1 MTTRWWIMCVGV
13 GSLWLVAGVVSAQ
26 TSQPPSAP
34 TSQPPKDAAAT
45 VGDEVISLA
54 ELEQGAA
61 TELAALEQQRQRLL
75 EQKLNQLIA
84 DRLLAREAKRRGV
97 TVETLL
103 RDEVAAKVPAV
114 PDAEIAAFITQNRA
128 RMPPGNEAE
137 LKAKVADYL
146 QRQQASQRRETYV
159 ASLRAQTPVQVH
171 LKAPE
176 PVRVQIDPTQ
186 GYARGP
192 QEAPVN
198 IVEFSDFR
206 CPFCKEVVP
215 KLKQLAAQY
224 PDRVRWVF
232 RDFPIPGLHPDA
244 PLAHEAA
251 RCAGEQGKF
260 WPYHDVLFERA
271 TDASPAAL
279 KQYAAEI
286 GADRAAFDQCLDSHK
301 YQAAVNADM
310 EAGSK
315 VGVTGTPTFFING
328 QALVGNQPLGEFQ
341 QIIDREL
348 ARTAAKR

>member
-1 MTTRWWIMCVGV
+1 MTTRWWIVCAGV
-13 GSLWLVAGVVSAQ
+13 GSLWLALGTAAAQ
-26 TSQPPSAP
+26 TTPLP
-34 TSQPPKDAAAT
+34 TDAAAT
-45 VGDEVISLA
+45 VGDDVITMA
-54 ELEQGAA
+54 ELQQSAA
-61 TELAALEQQRQRLL
+61 GELANLEQQRQRLL
-75 EQKLNQLIA
+75 DQKLNQLIV
-84 DRLLAREAKRRGV
+84 DRLLAREAKKRGV
-97 TVETLL
+97 TVDTLL
-103 RDEVAAKVPAV
+103 RDEVLAKVPKV
-114 PDAEIAAFITQNRA
+114 PDADVAEFMTQNRA
-128 RMPPGNEAE
+128 RLPQGNEIE

-146 QRQQASQRRETYV
+146 QRQQANKLRDTYV

-176 PVRVQIDPTQ
+176 PIRVQIDPGQ

-192 QEAPVN
+192 REAPVN

-215 KLKQLAAQY
+215 KLKQLATQY

-260 WPYHDVLFERA
+260 WPYHDLLFERA
-271 TDASPAAL
+271 MDVSVMSL
-279 KQYAAEI
+279 KQYAAEV

-301 YQAAVNADM
+301 YQGAVNADI
-310 EAGSK
+310 EAGTK

-328 QALVGNQPLGEFQ
+328 EAFVGNQPLGEFQ
-341 QIIDREL
+341 RIIEREL

>member
-1 MTTRWWIMCVGV
+1 MTIRWRWMVG
-13 GSLWLVAGVVSAQ
+13 AGVAWALFMAIGSVSAQ
-26 TSQPPSAP
+26 KSET
-34 TSQPPKDAAAT
+34 PKDAVAT
-45 VGDEVISLA
+45 VGDDVISMADLEQSAAA
-54 ELEQGAA
+54 ELAG
-61 TELAALEQQRQRLL
+61 LEQQRHRLL
-75 EQKLNQLIA
+75 DQKLAQLIA
-84 DRLLAREAKRRGV
+84 DRLLAREAKKRGV
-97 TVETLL
+97 TVDALL
-103 RDEVAAKVPAV
+103 REEVSAKVPPV
-114 PDAEIAAFITQNRA
+114 PEADVAAFMTQNRA
-128 RMPPGNEAE
+128 RMPRGNEAE
-137 LKAKVADYL
+137 LKARVADFL
-146 QRQQASQRRETYV
+146 QRQQVNQRREAYV

-176 PVRVQIDPTQ
+176 PIRVQIDPSQ

-192 QEAPVN
+192 REAPVN

-206 CPFCKEVVP
+206 CPFCKEVVAT
-215 KLKQLAAQY
+215 LKQLAAQY

-232 RDFPIPGLHPDA
+232 RDFPIPALHPDA

-271 TDASPAAL
+271 TDVSPTAL

-301 YQAAVNADM
+301 YRAAVNADI

-328 QALVGNQPLGEFQ
+328 EVLVGNQPLGDFQ
-341 QIIDREL
+341 RVIEREL

>member
-1 MTTRWWIMCVGV
+1 MKASWWVVCAGLA
-13 GSLWLVAGVVSAQ
+13 GALLVATGSVSAQ
-26 TSQPPSAP
+26 KDEM
-34 TSQPPKDAAAT
+34 PKDAAAT
-45 VGDEVISLA
+45 ISDDVISMA
-54 ELEQGAA
+54 ELEQSAA
-61 TELAALEQQRQRLL
+61 TELAGLEQQRHRLL
-75 EQKLNQLIA
+75 DQKLAQLIA
-84 DRLLAREAKRRGV
+84 DRLLAREAKKRGV
-97 TVETLL
+97 TVDALL
-103 RDEVAAKVPAV
+103 REEVSAKVPPV
-114 PDAEIAAFITQNRA
+114 AEADVAAFMAQNRG
-128 RMPPGNEAE
+128 RMPRGNEAQ
-137 LKAKVADYL
+137 LKARVADFL
-146 QRQQASQRRETYV
+146 QRQQVNQRREAYV

-176 PVRVQIDPTQ
+176 PIRVQIDPSQ

-192 QEAPVN
+192 REAPVN

-206 CPFCKEVVP
+206 CPFCKEVVVT
-215 KLKQLAAQY
+215 LKQLAAQY

-232 RDFPIPGLHPDA
+232 RDFPIPSLHPDA

-271 TDASPAAL
+271 TDVSPTAL
-279 KQYAAEI
+279 KQYAAEM

-301 YQAAVNADM
+301 YQAAVNADI

-328 QALVGNQPLGEFQ
+328 EVLVGNQSLGDFQ
-341 QIIDREL
+341 RIIEREL

>member
-1 MTTRWWIMCVGV
+1 MTTRWWIVCVGV
-13 GSLWLVAGVVSAQ
+13 GSLWLTVGAVSAQ
-26 TSQPPSAP
+26 TSQPP
-34 TSQPPKDAAAT
+34 KDTAAT

-61 TELAALEQQRQRLL
+61 AELAAVEQQRQRVLD
-75 EQKLNQLIA
+75 QKLNQLIA

-97 TVETLL
+97 TVDTLL
-103 RDEVAAKVPAV
+103 RDEVSAKVPPV
-114 PDAEIAAFITQNRA
+114 PDADILAFMTQNRA
-128 RMPPGNEAE
+128 RMPRGNEAE
-137 LKAKVADYL
+137 LKAKVAEFL
-146 QRQQASQRRETYV
+146 QRQQVNQRREAYV
-159 ASLRAQTPVQVH
+159 ASLRTQTPVQVH
-171 LKAPE
+171 LKTPE

-192 QEAPVN
+192 RDAPVN

-271 TDASPAAL
+271 TDASPTAL
-279 KQYAAEI
+279 KQYAAEV
-286 GADRAAFDQCLDSHK
+286 GADRAAFDQCLDSNK
-301 YQAAVNADM
+301 YQAAVNADI

-328 QALVGNQPLGEFQ
+328 QAVVGNQPLAEFQ
-341 QIIDREL
+341 AVIEREL
-348 ARTAAKR
+348 ARTAVKR